1 CQCWADHQTFYRAI
15 RFYWLAAAAVL
26 HFKPNLKLLFWQK
39 NWNFDALRETGAR
52 AFSIA
57 KFAVNKDVHCPLDQV
72 GKVVRDQQREFSGIL
87 RCIVKAE
94 TVFSRNCGIEGKLV
108 PIRQRVTRFESEAAL
123 KSVSFGMFDL
133 VLHSDSEAGRQP
145 HFDFLPQK
153 L

>member
-1 CQCWADHQTFYRAI
+1 MKSVAACGSWHLCFCFGRPAKREGEHREDLQRGRVITATEKRGEIEANALCWTPCQCWADHQTFYRAI

-72 GKVVRDQQREFSGIL
+72 GKVVRDQQREFNRIL
-87 RCIVKAE
+87 R
-94 TVFSRNCGIEGKLV
+94 
-108 PIRQRVTRFESEAAL
+108 
-123 KSVSFGMFDL
+123 
-133 VLHSDSEAGRQP
+133 
-145 HFDFLPQK
+145 
-153 L
+153 